1 MADWGGGEKGGSMV
15 VCVYRAGTRIEYGLG
30 GSAWVGEGL
39 RSSQTETAGWFIIQ
53 ERFSNKE
60 KHPKKY

>member
-1 MADWGGGEKGGSMV
+1 MV

-39 RSSQTETAGWFIIQ
+39 RSSQTETAGWFITQ